1 MNIETVREICVALGL
16 TAVQDD
22 NLRKIAKL
30 LDAVINEKISERESI
45 TGRTV
50 LGNNSFISNEDM
62 AQIDKELLDRYG
74 LQ

>member
-1 MNIETVREICVALGL
+1 MNIETVREICVAMGL

-30 LDAVINEKISERESI
+30 LDATIDEKISERESRA
-45 TGRTV
+45 GRTV
-50 LGNNSFISNEDM
+50 LGNCDFVSNEDM
-62 AQIDKELLDRYG
+62 AEINKELLSKYG